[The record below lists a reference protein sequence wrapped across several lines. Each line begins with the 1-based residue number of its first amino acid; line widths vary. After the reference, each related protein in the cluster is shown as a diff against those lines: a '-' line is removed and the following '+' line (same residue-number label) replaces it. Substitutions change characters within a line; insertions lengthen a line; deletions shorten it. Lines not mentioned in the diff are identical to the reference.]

1 MAEANAVMKMEDK
14 KNPQTVKAMH
24 VIVAGRIEGSKAYE
38 GKRYTQVMT
47 PAADAYSRPQLVEI
61 RSKARL
67 GEKGDEI
74 SCQCVLG
81 GFQRKAYETKDKQT
95 GEIVKVVPVEHTLDL
110 VEAGD

>member
-1 MAEANAVMKMEDK
+1 MSESSAVVKLDDK
-14 KNPQTVKAMH
+14 KNHIAVKAMQ
-24 VIVAGRIEGSKAYE
+24 VVVTGRIEGSKTYE

-67 GEKGDEI
+67 GEKGEEI
-74 SCQCVLG
+74 SCRCVLG
-81 GFQRKAYETKDKQT
+81 GFQRKAYETKDKQS

-110 VEAGD
+110 SEE